1 MKIVSSWGFRL
12 LAVYLILVGLL
23 AIVPA
28 LAIIPPIVI
37 ALLAVA
43 AGVLILIGR

>member
-1 MKIVSSWGFRL
+1 MKIVSSWGLRL
-12 LAVYLILVGLL
+12 LAAYLILVGLL
-23 AIVPA
+23 ALIPA
-28 LAIIPPIVI
+28 LSIIPPIII